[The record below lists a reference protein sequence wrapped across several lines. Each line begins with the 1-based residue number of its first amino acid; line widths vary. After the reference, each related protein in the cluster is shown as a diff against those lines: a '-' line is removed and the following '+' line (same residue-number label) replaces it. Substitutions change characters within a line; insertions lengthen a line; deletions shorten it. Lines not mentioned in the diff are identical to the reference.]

1 MIKCGHCK
9 GHHATVPEVKACSAR
24 GPVRPP
30 NGRYAVDLPDGRDVK
45 LRFFIITDSKFLEQ
59 AGPNTYLVHPSTRA
73 AIARAIMKDPL
84 AAMIRYGKEL
94 RICGAPNCGLPLTKK
109 ISRDRGMGPVCWGR
123 FH

>member
-1 MIKCGHCK
+1 MIRCGHCK
-9 GHHATVPEVKACSAR
+9 GRHPTVAEVKACADT
-24 GPVRPP
+24 PVRPGP
-30 NGRYAVDLPDGRDVK
+30 GRYAVYLADK
-45 LRFFIITDSKFLEQ
+45 LRFFIITDQKFLEQ
-59 AGPNTYLVHPSTRA
+59 AGPNTYPVHPTSRA
-73 AIARAIMKDPL
+73 AIYRAIAKEPY